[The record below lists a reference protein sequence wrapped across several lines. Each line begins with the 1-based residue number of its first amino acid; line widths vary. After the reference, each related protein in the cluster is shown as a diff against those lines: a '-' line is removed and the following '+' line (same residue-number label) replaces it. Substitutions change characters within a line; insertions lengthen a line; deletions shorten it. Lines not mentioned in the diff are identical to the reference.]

1 MRKTKKILII
11 RFSAIGDI
19 VLSSPIIRCIKAQMP
34 NAEIHYCTKPQYA
47 ELVKYNPHI
56 DKVHYVNESL
66 RGLIKELKKEKFDFI
81 ADLHNSLRSK
91 LIRAALF
98 NVKSKH
104 IDKINFEKW
113 LMVKFK
119 INRLPK
125 KHVVDRY
132 FDVLKPLHI
141 FNDENGLEYHI
152 PEKDELEPDWL
163 PKEYRGE
170 YYVFAIGAT
179 YNTKKL
185 PKERIIQ
192 IIDSI
197 NKPFILI
204 GGPAEAKEGEEI
216 ERFFTR
222 TEAGKPNEP
231 YLQNE
236 LDKKAIVFNGCGK
249 FNLNQSAFIIKYAN
263 EVHAHDTGM
272 MHVAAALK
280 KKIVSYWG
288 NTIPEFGMYP
298 YQTRFSIIQKE
309 GLSCRPCSKLGHATC
324 PEGHFKCMT

>member
-1 MRKTKKILII
+1 MAKKILII

-19 VLSSPIIRCIKAQMP
+19 VLTSPIFRCIKEQIP
-34 NAEIHYCTKPQYA
+34 NAEVHFCTKPQYS
-47 ELVKYNPHI
+47 ELVEYNPHI
-56 DKVHYVNESL
+56 DKVHYVKDSISD
-66 RGLIKELKKEKFDFI
+66 LIKELRKEKFDFI

-91 LIRAALF
+91 LIRLSLF
-98 NVKSKH
+98 NVKSRK

-125 KHVVDRY
+125 KHVVERY
-132 FDVLKPLHI
+132 FDVLKPLNI
-141 FNDENGLEYHI
+141 INNEKGLEYHI

-163 PKEYRGE
+163 PKEYRGG

-179 YNTKKL
+179 YFTKKL

-197 NKPFILI
+197 NKPFILV

-216 ERFFTR
+216 EHFFAR
-222 TEAGKPNEP
+222 TELSKPNEP
-231 YLQNE
+231 YLQDE

-249 FNLNQSAFIIKYAN
+249 FNLNQSAFIIKHAT
-263 EVHAHDTGM
+263 EVYAHDTGM

-298 YQTRFSIIQKE
+298 YQTRFSIIQKNN
-309 GLSCRPCSKLGHATC
+309 LDCRPCSKLGHNEC
-324 PEGHFKCMT
+324 PKGHFKCMQ

>member
-1 MRKTKKILII
+1 MKKILII

-19 VLSSPIIRCIKAQMP
+19 VLSSPIMRCIKEQIP
-34 NAEIHYCTKPQYA
+34 DSEIHYCTKPQYG
-47 ELVKYNPHI
+47 ELLKYNPHI
-56 DKVHYVNESL
+56 DKIHYVKESL
-66 RGLIKELKKEKFDFI
+66 SELIEELKKEKFDFI
-81 ADLHNSLRSK
+81 ADLHDSLRSK
-91 LIRAALF
+91 LIRTSLF

-104 IDKINFEKW
+104 IDKINLEKW

-132 FDVLKPLHI
+132 FDVIKPLNV
-141 FNDENGLEYHI
+141 FNDEKGLEYHI
-152 PEKDELEPDWL
+152 PEKDELEHDWL
-163 PKEYRGE
+163 PNDYRGE

-179 YNTKKL
+179 YFTKKL

-216 ERFFTR
+216 ENFFKR
-222 TEAGKPNEP
+222 TQNEE

-249 FNLNQSAFIIKYAN
+249 FNLNQSAFIIKHAI

-288 NTIPEFGMYP
+288 NTVPEFGMYP
-298 YQTRFSIIQKE
+298 YQTKFSIIQKND
-309 GLSCRPCSKLGHATC
+309 LNCRPCSKLGHDKC
-324 PEGHFKCMT
+324 PKGHFKCMQ